1 MRLTPRERQLIQA
14 ILDGA
19 ANREIARLFGTS
31 EQTVKNQ
38 LVALYEKTG
47 ATSRLELAMLVV
59 KGRLDVDG
67 DAKT

>member
-1 MRLTPRERQLIQA
+1 
-14 ILDGA
+14 
-19 ANREIARLFGTS
+19 LFGTS